1 MDAVA
6 AARGRRNGNCIVGF
20 VGAGR
25 RVVFLIY
32 IPWTREGLAEQ
43 LQPGLYDDV
52 NSSGMWIC
60 TSQS

>member
-32 IPWTREGLAEQ
+32 IP
-43 LQPGLYDDV
+43 
-52 NSSGMWIC
+52 
-60 TSQS
+60 